1 MKKAIQ
7 TYKWLNQLPESILK
21 ELDYNEFYLDH
32 SNLDFSISEL
42 ENEYDANIMI
52 YKADKFNNHNP
63 NKKQLCQS
71 LKLKP
76 VPQSVMEKIKKLE
89 TESSVLISI
98 VLYENPVGFKI

>member
-21 ELDYNEFYLDH
+21 ELDYDEFYLDH
-32 SNLDFSISEL
+32 SKLHFSVSEL
-42 ENEYDANIMI
+42 ENEYDANVMI
-52 YKADKFNNHNP
+52 YKADKFDDHNP

-71 LKLKP
+71 LKLKN
-76 VPQSVMEKIKKLE
+76 VPKSIMEKIKKLE

-98 VLYENPVGFKI
+98 VLYDNPVEFKI